1 MTIIGIDLGTSNSPA
16 AVLRGGRPVIIP
28 SAEGLKLKKQ
38 LEAALR
44 ETKDALLKK
53 DVAQATDRAEALK
66 KVLKEAGATLYT
78 QSGQAEKGGPYAE
91 TRWQGPTPQPHVG
104 AAGAQANPSGDG
116 PRGKV
121 MDAEYREN
129 KQK

>member
-1 MTIIGIDLGTSNSPA
+1 
-16 AVLRGGRPVIIP
+16 
-28 SAEGLKLKKQ
+28 LKKR
-38 LEAALR
+38 LEASLR

-66 KVLKEAGATLYT
+66 KLLKEADATLYT
-78 QSGQAEKGGPYAE
+78 QSGQAQKRGPYAE
-91 TRWQGPTPQPHVG
+91 TRWQGPTPQPP
-104 AAGAQANPSGDG
+104 AGAQANPSGDG